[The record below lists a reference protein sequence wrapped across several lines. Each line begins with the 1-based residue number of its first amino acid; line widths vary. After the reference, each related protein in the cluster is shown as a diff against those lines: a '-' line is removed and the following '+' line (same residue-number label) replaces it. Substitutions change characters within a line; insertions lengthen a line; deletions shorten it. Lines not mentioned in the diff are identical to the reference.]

1 MVMYTLLLSNMQ
13 DILLLDGLCA
23 LCSRSGSFLTKRLS
37 GPLTLSELQSEE
49 GVALLEKH
57 EITEDS
63 VVLIRN
69 GKPYIRSAAAIRC
82 LLYMKWNWR
91 WMFPFAWIIPLPIRD
106 LGYRFIAKI
115 RHKFN

>member
-1 MVMYTLLLSNMQ
+1 
-13 DILLLDGLCA
+13 
-23 LCSRSGSFLTKRLS
+23 LTKRLS
-37 GPLTLSELQSEE
+37 GPLVLSELQSEE
-49 GVALLEKH
+49 GIALLEKH

-91 WMFPFAWIIPLPIRD
+91 WMFPFVWIIPLPIRD

-115 RHKFN
+115 RHKIN